1 MFSNEPTQKVDP
13 IYGVNVTHDTWDPLT
28 DRGLSIA
35 KQWTDFHHPNANVY
49 LITPSPSINQ
59 HGRYLEAFDD
69 CLKWRQQVTLLLD
82 PITASLGAGCSYEDI
97 NRSAAA
103 AVAADSATSGQL
115 PYPSSVVSAARKT
128 DENFLSFAASKLEGS
143 NKYPQMLV
151 ALEDAASNAIVMHTP
166 RKGRK
171 AKAKTTDSG
180 VDFLRI
186 KSYNN
191 GEEGA
196 DTDVQAEGA
205 IPVPIEGGLGS
216 LYRLLVQNTAQTTVS
231 GETSDAVEHNISR
244 TYVLDPVSSLLP
256 CLPPLCPSR

>member
-1 MFSNEPTQKVDP
+1 M
-13 IYGVNVTHDTWDPLT
+13 
-28 DRGLSIA
+28 
-35 KQWTDFHHPNANVY
+35 
-49 LITPSPSINQ
+49 
-59 HGRYLEAFDD
+59 
-69 CLKWRQQVTLLLD
+69 
-82 PITASLGAGCSYEDI
+82 
-97 NRSAAA
+97 
-103 AVAADSATSGQL
+103 
-115 PYPSSVVSAARKT
+115 SAARKT